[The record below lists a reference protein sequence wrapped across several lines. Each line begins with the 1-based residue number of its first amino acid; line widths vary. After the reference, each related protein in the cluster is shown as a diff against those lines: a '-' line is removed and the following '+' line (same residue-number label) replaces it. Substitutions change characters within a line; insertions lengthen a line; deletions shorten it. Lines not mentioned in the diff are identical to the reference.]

1 MKRFY
6 KEVAAE
12 ETPDGFRILLGGR
25 AVRTPGGRM
34 LLLPAAALAEA
45 IAAEWRGQGEAI
57 DPLAMPMLRLANTA
71 LDGIADKR
79 GETVAALLRIG
90 AHDLLCYR
98 ADGPPELAQRQAEG
112 WDPLLDWAAT
122 HLDARLAVTT
132 GIGHVDQ
139 PAQAMAALESAVAAE
154 GDFALA
160 ALSLAVSVTGSLV
173 LGLAM
178 REGRLTPTEAFR
190 LSRIDEDYQAGKW
203 GRDAEA
209 EARARRMAGEMDV
222 AAAFLAALRS

>member
-6 KEVAAE
+6 KNVTAD
-12 ETPDGFRILLGGR
+12 ETPEGFRILLDGR
-25 AVRTPGGRM
+25 PVRTPGGRS
-34 LLLPAAALAEA
+34 LLLPNAALADA
-45 IAAEWRGQGEAI
+45 IAAEWRRQGDEI

-71 LDGIADKR
+71 LDGIADRR
-79 GETVAALLRIG
+79 GETVAGLLRIG
-90 AHDLLCYR
+90 EHDLLCYR
-98 ADGPPELAQRQAEG
+98 ADGPPELMRLQAEG
-112 WDPLLDWAAT
+112 WDPLLDWAAM
-122 HLDARLAVTT
+122 HLDAQLAITA

-139 PAQAMAALESAVAAE
+139 TAEAMTALSDAIAARD
-154 GDFALA
+154 DFALV

-178 REGRLTPTEAFR
+178 TQGRLAPAEAFR

-209 EARARRMAGEMDV
+209 EARARRMAREMDV
-222 AAAFLAALRS
+222 AAAFLAAARA